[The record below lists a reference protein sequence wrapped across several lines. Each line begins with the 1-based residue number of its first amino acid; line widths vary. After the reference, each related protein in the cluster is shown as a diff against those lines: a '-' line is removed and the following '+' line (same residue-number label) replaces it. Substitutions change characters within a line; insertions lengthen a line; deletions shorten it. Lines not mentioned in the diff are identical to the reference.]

1 MLRSHPITDMFV
13 LIVVS
18 FGSKPVVLNPYQCSS
33 CLFYF
38 KNDRFI
44 LSVSRTQNMAGNGN
58 CVPEVVKKQMR
69 SVLMSSENGV
79 KLSNF
84 VRDYSDLVHEP
95 LPFKKYGFPNL
106 VSMMLSVQD
115 VCRLKLFSFHSQ
127 TVVTD

>member
-1 MLRSHPITDMFV
+1 
-13 LIVVS
+13 
-18 FGSKPVVLNPYQCSS
+18 
-33 CLFYF
+33 
-38 KNDRFI
+38 
-44 LSVSRTQNMAGNGN
+44 MAGNGN